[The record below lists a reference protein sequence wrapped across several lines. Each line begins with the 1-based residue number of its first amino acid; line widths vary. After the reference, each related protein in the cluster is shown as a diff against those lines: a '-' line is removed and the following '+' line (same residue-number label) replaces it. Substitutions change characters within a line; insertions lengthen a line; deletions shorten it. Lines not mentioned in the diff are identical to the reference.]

1 MRRTLILSLVV
12 GLAGVLMTAGGAG
25 AAAPGGATLPLPD
38 RLAAAHGSD
47 RTVESRHLPT
57 RILSLSPSATE
68 MLYAIGAGH
77 QVVGV
82 DKYSTWPADAPR
94 TSFTGYESSAED
106 YLPLHPDLV
115 VLAFDTTNL
124 VAQLRTLHI
133 PTLLLQPATTIA
145 GAESQITELGQATG
159 HRVGASR
166 TIASL
171 NRDLSRS
178 VEAARGHGRDAT
190 YYVEIDPTYYSA
202 TSHTFIGAL
211 FARFGMR
218 NIADKA
224 SKLSAGYPQ
233 LSAEYVLTANPD
245 YVVLA
250 DTVCC
255 RQSEKTFAAR
265 PGFSTLRAV
274 RLHHVVAVNDSIAS
288 EWGPHSLEIFVAAIA
303 DALDGR
309 PLPTSAR

>member
-1 MRRTLILSLVV
+1 MRRTLILSLVA
-12 GLAGVLMTAGGAG
+12 GLASAVLTAGGAG
-25 AAAPGGATLPLPD
+25 ATAPGGAA
-38 RLAAAHGSD
+38 LASQHPVTVAQHSD
-47 RTVESRHLPT
+47 HTVQGQHLPT

-124 VAQLRTLHI
+124 VAQLRALHI

-145 GAESQITELGQATG
+145 AAESQITELGQATG

-166 TIASL
+166 AIATL
-171 NRDLSRS
+171 NRDLARS
-178 VEAARGHGRDAT
+178 VASAKGRGKGAT
-190 YYVEIDPTYYSA
+190 YYVEIGPTYYSA

-224 SKLSAGYPQ
+224 AKLSAGYPQ

-245 YVVLA
+245 YVFLA

-288 EWGPHSLEIFVAAIA
+288 EWGPHSLEIFIAAIA

-309 PLPTSAR
+309 PIPAAAR